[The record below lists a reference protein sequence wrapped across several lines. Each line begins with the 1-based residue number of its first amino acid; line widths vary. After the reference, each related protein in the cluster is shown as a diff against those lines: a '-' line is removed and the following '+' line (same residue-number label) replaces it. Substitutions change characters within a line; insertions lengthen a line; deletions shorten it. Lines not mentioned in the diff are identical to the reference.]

1 MATIDIVNDTL
12 SSHYCLPKEQTVCA
26 YFFFFLIEVA
36 FCAERNGINTDSFS
50 KKDNTCGLATF
61 KLIQIVLDVF

>member
-1 MATIDIVNDTL
+1 MI
-12 SSHYCLPKEQTVCA
+12 HYHPIIAFLKNRLCVLI
-26 YFFFFLIEVA
+26 FFFLIEVA

>member
-1 MATIDIVNDTL
+1 MI
-12 SSHYCLPKEQTVCA
+12 HYHPIIAFLKNRLCVLI
-26 YFFFFLIEVA
+26 FFFFLIEVA